1 MSIQLTFA
9 GESLFDLE
17 TQMQMFLANV
27 GAIREAT
34 ETVPEEEAVPEEPK
48 KTRKRTTTLKK
59 PAPEKEVEEEVQDQ
73 EILAN
78 AAGAADAEPETEEEG
93 EKPDT
98 SGKEKFDASET
109 RRKAISKL
117 MVLYNVG
124 GETQKAV
131 KALLTKYDVKK
142 FSEVGDDVVADL
154 MKDANTIEA
163 KAAA

>member
-34 ETVPEEEAVPEEPK
+34 ETAPEEEAVPEEPK

-59 PAPEKEVEEEVQDQ
+59 PAPEKEVEEEKSVEEEVQDQ

-78 AAGAADAEPETEEEG
+78 AAGAI
-93 EKPDT
+93 
-98 SGKEKFDASET
+98 FDASET

-131 KALLTKYDVKK
+131 KALLAKYDVKK